1 MRAFLLIALLASVSI
16 TAAFSDTGTLGAS
29 PAAGPTG
36 AAKSPGR
43 VELTISSPAPGARV
57 ESKMHM
63 AEIRGTA
70 TAGADG
76 PRGFDVMLVLD
87 VSRSTQTACGA
98 DVDGDGEIGEDPH
111 QGLYAPGEFPDDVY
125 STDPEDTVLHAEVL
139 AARTLIEGLD
149 SKRVRVGLVTFS
161 GEVDPTTGLRRAPEQ
176 HDAELRVPLTRD
188 HASLLT
194 ALDEVL
200 REGPHGATNFA
211 AGIRLAT
218 QELAGMSGAQS
229 RPADRHKKVMLFLTD
244 GIPSF
249 PAGRAD
255 TQDPEDMAAAVR
267 AARVSQAAGIRIN
280 SFALGTDALARPKAA
295 TEIAAVTLGTFT
307 PVIEPAGVV
316 AALQAVNFANVEDI
330 GVANVTTQEVATD
343 VHLNPDGSF
352 IAFVPVKVGRNKV
365 IINALSSDG
374 AETNQELVFEFSIK
388 EAEDAEKRRQLA
400 RLRKM
405 SDEMERYLLADE
417 MKRKRNRDRM
427 ERVLDIQVREGN
439 RSQ

>member
-1 MRAFLLIALLASVSI
+1 MRALLLLALLAS
-16 TAAFSDTGTLGAS
+16 AFSTAVSSEPGAVS
-29 PAAGPTG
+29 AAARVPGKMQLAIT
-36 AAKSPGR
+36 SPG
-43 VELTISSPAPGARV
+43 SGSRV

-70 TAGADG
+70 TAGTDG

-87 VSRSTQTACGA
+87 ISRSTQTASGA

-149 SKRVRVGLVTFS
+149 PERVRVGLITFS
-161 GEVDPTTGLRRAPEQ
+161 GEVDPETGQRRAPEQ
-176 HDAELRVPLTRD
+176 RDATLKVPLTRD
-188 HASLLT
+188 HALLQR
-194 ALDEVL
+194 ALDGVL
-200 REGPHGATNFA
+200 TEGPHGATNFA

-218 QELAGMSGAQS
+218 QELAGMSGARS
-229 RPADRHKKVMLFLTD
+229 RPAERHKKVMLFLTD

-249 PAGRAD
+249 PSGRAD
-255 TQDPEDMAAAVR
+255 TQDPEDVEAAVR

-307 PVIEPAGVV
+307 PVIEPGGVV
-316 AALQAVNFANVEDI
+316 AALQSVSFANVEDV
-330 GVANVTTQEVATD
+330 GVVNVTTQEHASD

-352 IAFVPVKVGRNKV
+352 VAFVPVKEGRNRV
-365 IINALSSDG
+365 IVNAIASDG
-374 AETNQELVFEFSIK
+374 GEVNRELVFDFAIK
-388 EAEDAEKRRQLA
+388 EAEDAEKLRELE
-400 RLRKM
+400 RLRKLT
-405 SDEMERYLLADE
+405 DELKRYHLAKQMERERL
-417 MKRKRNRDRM
+417 RKRRM
-427 ERVLDIQVREGN
+427 KQVLDIEVRDGTSGE
-439 RSQ
+439 